1 MKKEENIIKIGD
13 IIVIAALLLL
23 CLVIFLTSLP
33 SQGKYVAEAVVT
45 VNGEEYGRYPL
56 STDCEIT
63 VEQNGYV
70 NIIEIKDG
78 AVRVRSAD
86 CPDRTCVNQ
95 GWITRGGEVIVC
107 LPAKLTVTLEGA
119 AQELDSIVY

>member
-1 MKKEENIIKIGD
+1 MKSKEKTIKIGD

-23 CLVIFLTSLP
+23 SLVIFLSSLP
-33 SQGKYVAEAVVT
+33 SQCSDAAEAVVT

-56 STDCEIT
+56 SADCEIT
-63 VEQNGYV
+63 VEQNGFI

-78 AVRVRSAD
+78 AVRVKSAD
-86 CPDRTCVNQ
+86 CPDKTCVNQ

-107 LPAKLTVTLEGA
+107 LPARLTVTLVGA
-119 AQELDSIVY
+119 DEQLDSIVY